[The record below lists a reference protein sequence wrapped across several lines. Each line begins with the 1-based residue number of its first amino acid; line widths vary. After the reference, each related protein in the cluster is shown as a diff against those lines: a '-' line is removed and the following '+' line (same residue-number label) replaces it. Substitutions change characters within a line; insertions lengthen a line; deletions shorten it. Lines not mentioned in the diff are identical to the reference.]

1 MAEQVYW
8 EDVAEGQE
16 IPSFFR
22 KTDLMNWNR
31 WASVN
36 DEYVPMHMDDD
47 AARENGQP
55 AAFGQGP
62 LRFSYLHSL
71 LRQFA
76 GDDGEVVLVRAQ
88 MRGINFKH
96 DELTCTGKVTGEA
109 GGGRASPRRPGRR
122 DHEPAGR
129 GGNAGPGDG
138 GVALAGV
145 GARLGQ
151 PPCWADRGP
160 NGSGR
165 KGPSRAWRNARMPPS
180 FWASTMCS
188 R

>member
-1 MAEQVYW
+1 MADQMYW
-8 EDVAEGQE
+8 EDVSEELE
-16 IPSFFR
+16 IPTFFR

-76 GDDGEVVLVRAQ
+76 GDDGEVVMVKAQ

-96 DELTCTGKVTGEA
+96 DELMCTGKVTGKRVEN
-109 GGGRASPRRPGRR
+109 GRHLVDLDIAITNQRDEVVTPGQGTV
-122 DHEPAGR
+122 E
-129 GGNAGPGDG
+129 
-138 GVALAGV
+138 L
-145 GARLGQ
+145 
-151 PPCWADRGP
+151 
-160 NGSGR
+160 
-165 KGPSRAWRNARMPPS
+165 PSRG
-180 FWASTMCS
+180 
-188 R
+188 

>member
-1 MAEQVYW
+1 MADQVFW
-8 EDVAEGQE
+8 EDVTEGQE
-16 IPSFFR
+16 LPTFFR

-47 AARENGQP
+47 AAKENGQP

-76 GDDGEVVLVRAQ
+76 GDDGDVVLVRAQ

-96 DELTCTGKVTGEA
+96 DELTCSGKVTGKRVD
-109 GGGRASPRRPGRR
+109 GGRHLIDLDIAITNQRDEVVTPGQATV
-122 DHEPAGR
+122 ELPTR
-129 GGNAGPGDG
+129 G
-138 GVALAGV
+138 
-145 GARLGQ
+145 
-151 PPCWADRGP
+151 
-160 NGSGR
+160 
-165 KGPSRAWRNARMPPS
+165 
-180 FWASTMCS
+180 
-188 R
+188 

>member
-96 DELTCTGKVTGEA
+96 DELTCTGKVTGKRVED
-109 GGGRASPRRPGRR
+109 GRHLVDLDVAITNQRDEVVTPGQATV
-122 DHEPAGR
+122 E
-129 GGNAGPGDG
+129 
-138 GVALAGV
+138 L
-145 GARLGQ
+145 
-151 PPCWADRGP
+151 
-160 NGSGR
+160 
-165 KGPSRAWRNARMPPS
+165 PSRE
-180 FWASTMCS
+180 
-188 R
+188 